1 LLVPILSLVESA
13 GFFSPERTR
22 AICDAFDGAWAV
34 LQHSGSKFIAPALAP
49 TSREILAKRIIG
61 RALEGVLSVAE
72 LRDDAIAYLK
82 SNPPK

>member
-1 LLVPILSLVESA
+1 MHSMAPGLCFQS
-13 GFFSPERTR
+13 
-22 AICDAFDGAWAV
+22 
-34 LQHSGSKFIAPALAP
+34 SGSKFTTPGIAP

-72 LRDDAIAYLK
+72 LRDDAMAYLK

>member
-1 LLVPILSLVESA
+1 MPIRSLAESA
-13 GFFSPERTR
+13 GFFSPKQTR

-34 LQHSGSKFIAPALAP
+34 IQSSGSKFTTPALAP